1 MKIVVTSRESQEL
14 RLGEEHKKFSSIS
27 NVLMYKLGDGSFIM
41 LYNLFTLNIFY
52 IDIKHYI

>member
-1 MKIVVTSRESQEL
+1 MVTSRESQEL